1 MKKTNWKN
9 ILSYKN
15 FQFKKYADEFKKAL
29 DLVDQKQIDSFFDVF
44 DSYLG
49 KNSNIFLLGNG
60 GSQAN
65 AHHISGDFIKTFS
78 LAGLKLKISCLAD
91 NVCHLTAASNDL
103 SYDEAYSMLI
113 DNIIDKD
120 DLLVYLSGSG
130 NSLNLVKC
138 ARKAKLRKIKQVAI
152 TGFNGGALKE
162 IVDYPIH
169 IKFDD
174 MEICEDIQLSIF
186 HYLKQRLILK
196 YPEYFEKVE
205 IPKYFKR
212 TFEDL
217 IS

>member
-1 MKKTNWKN
+1 MSNNKFIFTE
-9 ILSYKN
+9 
-15 FQFKKYADEFKKAL
+15 YAKELKRAL
-29 DLVDQKQIDSFFDVF
+29 DLVDQEQIDTFFNVF
-44 DSYLG
+44 DSYFG
-49 KNSNIFLLGNG
+49 SDSNIYLLGNG

-103 SYDEAYSMLI
+103 SYDDAYAMLI
-113 DNIIDKD
+113 DSLIDKK
-120 DLLVYLSGSG
+120 DLLIYLSGSG

-138 ARKAKLRKIKQVAI
+138 ARKAKLKNIKQASL

-186 HYLKQRLILK
+186 HYIKQRLMFK
-196 YPEYFEKVE
+196 YSENFENLDL
-205 IPKYFKR
+205 PKYQKR
-212 TFEDL
+212 TLEDL

>member
-1 MKKTNWKN
+1 MSNNRFIFTE
-9 ILSYKN
+9 
-15 FQFKKYADEFKKAL
+15 YAKELKRAL
-29 DLVDQKQIDSFFDVF
+29 DLVDQEQIDTFFNVF
-44 DSYLG
+44 DSYFG
-49 KNSNIFLLGNG
+49 SDSNIYLLGNG

-78 LAGLKLKISCLAD
+78 LAGLRLKISCLAD

-103 SYDEAYSMLI
+103 SYDDAYAMLVDSLI
-113 DNIIDKD
+113 DKK
-120 DLLVYLSGSG
+120 DLLIYLSGSG

-138 ARKAKLRKIKQVAI
+138 ARKAKLKNIKQASL

-186 HYLKQRLILK
+186 HYIKQRLIYK
-196 YPEYFEKVE
+196 YSENFENLDL
-205 IPKYFKR
+205 PKYQKR
-212 TFEDL
+212 TLEDL

>member
-1 MKKTNWKN
+1 MSNNRFIFTD
-9 ILSYKN
+9 
-15 FQFKKYADEFKKAL
+15 YAKGLKRAL
-29 DLVDQKQIDSFFDVF
+29 DLVDQEQIDKFFNVF
-44 DSYLG
+44 DSYFG
-49 KNSNIFLLGNG
+49 TDSNIYLLGNG

-103 SYDEAYSMLI
+103 SYDDAYAMLI
-113 DNIIDKD
+113 DTLIDKK
-120 DLLVYLSGSG
+120 DLLIYLSGSG

-138 ARKAKLRKIKQVAI
+138 ARKAKIRNIKQASL
-152 TGFNGGALKE
+152 TGFNGGALNE

-186 HYLKQRLILK
+186 HYIKQRLMYK
-196 YPEYFEKVE
+196 YSENFENLDL
-205 IPKYFKR
+205 PKYQKR
-212 TFEDL
+212 TLEDL

>member
-1 MKKTNWKN
+1 MAIVDK
-9 ILSYKN
+9 
-15 FQFKKYADEFKKAL
+15 FEFRDYAKELIKAL
-29 DLVDQKQIDSFFDVF
+29 DLVDQKQIDKFFDKF
-44 DSYLG
+44 NSYIG
-49 KNSNIFLLGNG
+49 SNSNIFLLGNG

-103 SYDEAYSMLI
+103 SYDDAYSILI
-113 DNIIDKD
+113 DNLINKD
-120 DLLVYLSGSG
+120 DFLIYLSGSG
-130 NSLNLVKC
+130 NSINLVKC
-138 ARKAKLRKIKQVAI
+138 ARKAKLRNIRQAAL

-186 HYLKQRLILK
+186 HYIKQRLISK
-196 YPEYFEKVE
+196 YSDYFTNLDL
-205 IPKYFKR
+205 PK
-212 TFEDL
+212 
-217 IS
+217 

>member
-1 MKKTNWKN
+1 MIVHKF
-9 ILSYKN
+9 N
-15 FQFKKYADEFKKAL
+15 FRDYAKQLIKAL
-29 DLVDQKQIDSFFDVF
+29 DLVDQKQIEKFFNVF
-44 DSYLG
+44 NSYVG
-49 KNSNIFLLGNG
+49 SNSNIYLLGNG

-103 SYDEAYSMLI
+103 SYDDAYSMLI
-113 DNIIDKD
+113 DNLIDKGD
-120 DLLVYLSGSG
+120 FLIYLSGSG
-130 NSLNLVKC
+130 NSINLVKC
-138 ARKAKLRKIKQVAI
+138 ARKAKSRNIKQAAL

-169 IKFDD
+169 IQFDD

-186 HYLKQRLILK
+186 HYIKQRLISK
-196 YPEYFEKVE
+196 YSDYFTNLDL
-205 IPKYFKR
+205 PKYQKR
-212 TFEDL
+212 TLEDL

>member
-1 MKKTNWKN
+1 MSANKFVFK
-9 ILSYKN
+9 SYAGQLKR
-15 FQFKKYADEFKKAL
+15 AL
-29 DLVDQKQIDSFFDVF
+29 DLVDQDQIDNFFNVF
-44 DSYLG
+44 DSYFG
-49 KNSNIFLLGNG
+49 SSSNIFLLGNG

-103 SYDEAYSMLI
+103 SYDDAYAMLI
-113 DNIIDKD
+113 DNLIDKK
-120 DLLVYLSGSG
+120 DLLIYLSGSG

-138 ARKAKLRKIKQVAI
+138 ARKAKLRNIKQASL
-152 TGFNGGALKE
+152 TGFNGGALNE
-162 IVDYPIH
+162 LVDYPIH

-186 HYLKQRLILK
+186 HYIKQRLMYK
-196 YPEYFEKVE
+196 YSENFENLDL
-205 IPKYFKR
+205 PKYQKR
-212 TFEDL
+212 TLEDL

>member
-1 MKKTNWKN
+1 MFVNKF
-9 ILSYKN
+9 I
-15 FQFKKYADEFKKAL
+15 FKDYANGLIKALGLVKQEELDEF
-29 DLVDQKQIDSFFDVF
+29 FNVF
-44 DSYLG
+44 DSYFG
-49 KNSNIFLLGNG
+49 TNSNIYLLGNG

-103 SYDEAYSMLI
+103 SYDEAYTMLI
-113 DNIIDKD
+113 DNIIDRG
-120 DLLVYLSGSG
+120 DLLIYLSGSG

-138 ARKAKLRKIKQVAI
+138 ARKAKLRNIKQAAL
-152 TGFNGGALKE
+152 TGFNGGALNE

-186 HYLKQRLILK
+186 HYIKQRLILK
-196 YPEYFEKVE
+196 YSDSFENLE
-205 IPKYFKR
+205 MPKYQKR
-212 TFEDL
+212 TLEDL